1 MVSTSDRFKENVLL
15 LAHNFKAMNL
25 SAIDMGY
32 KFVDNGI
39 MSFIEIYLSRL
50 NPNDMVV
57 SFAKFSHMYW
67 GEIANRDRSFFNE
80 HAEKVFD
87 FSGKNVDSEIGT
99 VAGQKNVFLF
109 KQLLTTPGAVKEDD
123 IDLIWNFFEVLVKI
137 SYKASKEEW
146 FPEDVRKML
155 SEYPGIEESVAKM
168 RRKKDQ

>member
-1 MVSTSDRFKENVLL
+1 MKAVSTSDKFKENVLL

-50 NPNDMVV
+50 NPRDMVV
-57 SFAKFSHMYW
+57 SFARFSHIYW
-67 GEIANRDRSFFNE
+67 NEIASRDRSFFYE

-87 FSGKNVDSEIGT
+87 FSGNNVDSEIGT

-109 KQLLTTPGAVKEDD
+109 KQLLTTPGAVKDDD
-123 IDLIWNFFEVLVKI
+123 IELIWSFFQVLVKI
-137 SYKASKEEW
+137 TYKASKEDW
-146 FPEDVRKML
+146 FPTEVGKIL
-155 SEYPGIEESVAKM
+155 HEYPGIEDTVAKM
-168 RRKKDQ
+168 RRKN